1 MQALQSIC
9 RKAGIK
15 VMYTTIESL
24 TQDGRDRSLDYKI
37 NGIHVPKGSWDA
49 KVIDQIAPQGDE
61 IVIPK
66 SSYSVFFSTNMDY
79 AFRNL
84 DVKQLMI
91 SGLITDQYVESA
103 IRDAFDLGYLVTQ
116 VSDVFL
122 T

>member
-66 SSYSVFFSTNMDY
+66 GSSSVFISTNIDY
-79 AFRNL
+79 VLSNL
-84 DVKQLMI
+84 GVKQLVI
-91 SGLITDQYVESA
+91 SGLITDQCVESA
-103 IRDAFDLGYLVTQ
+103 MPVIWDIW
-116 VSDVFL
+116 SHK
-122 T
+122 